1 MAGSRVSFLHSHTNL
16 VNSYEMILAL
26 PIVSVRC
33 IMNGVTIYLQ
43 SQFILEKRVFD
54 HCDIV
59 SYHSR
64 AVVMITV
71 SIIVLLILFIGI
83 I

>member
-1 MAGSRVSFLHSHTNL
+1 MAGIFFAWSHKSGKLIWDDTSATNCL
-16 VNSYEMILAL
+16 SQVYHEW
-26 PIVSVRC
+26 C
-33 IMNGVTIYLQ
+33 IAIFTKSIYTIYW
-43 SQFILEKRVFD
+43 EKRVFD
-54 HCDIV
+54 HCDNV

>member
-1 MAGSRVSFLHSHTNL
+1 MVGVFLAWSHK
-16 VNSYEMILAL
+16 SEMILATNCL
-26 PIVSVRC
+26 SQVYHEWCIATFTKSVY
-33 IMNGVTIYLQ
+33 TIYW
-43 SQFILEKRVFD
+43 EKRVFD